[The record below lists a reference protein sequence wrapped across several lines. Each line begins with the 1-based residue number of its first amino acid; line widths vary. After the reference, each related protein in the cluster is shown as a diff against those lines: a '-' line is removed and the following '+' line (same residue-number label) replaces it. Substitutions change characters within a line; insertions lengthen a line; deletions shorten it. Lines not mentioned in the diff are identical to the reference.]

1 MEYSMIKIRDTF
13 TELSEIFKYLDK
25 DILKKIPQRLIDE
38 INKNKNTEYQFV
50 FEEDKSI
57 EQQSIAEETKDL
69 LSALYIMYCCDEDN
83 KEEILRTCKENEEK
97 YYKHQAEKYSY
108 ENLFKN
114 KEKSTTKENV
124 IDEQECMGMVEYK
137 EQKWFQRILLKIKKI
152 FIK

>member
-1 MEYSMIKIRDTF
+1 MEYSMIKTRDTF

-25 DILKKIPQRLIDE
+25 DILKKIPQKLIDE

-97 YYKHQAEKYSY
+97 YYKQQAEKYSY

-114 KEKSTTKENV
+114 KEKSITNENV
-124 IDEQECMGMVEYK
+124 IDEQECVEMVEYK
-137 EQKWFQRILLKIKKI
+137 EQKWFQRILSKIKSI